1 MAGIAGGFADQIF
14 DLAGLASC
22 FRYSEME
29 NDNVIGA
36 FSEEHAARI
45 SGVSIYQLKQWDKE
59 GFFPAAFSAGR
70 QHVPFGRLYSF
81 RDLVSLQ
88 VLNNLRN
95 DNKIPLSH
103 LREVS
108 AKLSHLGDRKW
119 SGTTLYILGKR
130 VVLEDPAT
138 RNREDVVSGQKVL
151 NIPLRVVIK
160 NTRDRIKELN
170 NRSSAAGEFK
180 KGRFVAHNELVFSG
194 TRIPV
199 SIVIEY
205 YEAGFTSAGIIREF
219 PDLTETDIKAAIRM
233 REERKAA

>member
-1 MAGIAGGFADQIF
+1 M
-14 DLAGLASC
+14 S
-22 FRYSEME
+22 
-29 NDNVIGA
+29 V
-36 FSEEHAARI
+36 
-45 SGVSIYQLKQWDKE
+45 YQLRQWDKE
-59 GFFPAAFSAGR
+59 GFFPAAYGAAK

-138 RNREDVVSGQKVL
+138 KRREDVVSGQKVF

-170 NRSSAAGEFK
+170 NRSSAVGEFT
-180 KGRFVAHNELVFSG
+180 KGKFVAHNELVFSG

-199 SIVIEY
+199 SIIIEFH
-205 YEAGFTSAGIIREF
+205 EAGFTPAGIIREY
-219 PDLTETDIKAAIRM
+219 PDLTEADIEAAVRVYEG
-233 REERKAA
+233 REAA